1 MSSFSTVLT
10 SLVVPCLAS
19 LSTLSHV
26 LHVWFSQV
34 SAMIILYNKQFQTSD
49 FQQAVFISYLCSWV
63 CVLALAILGSAGI
76 DSWLWEVHP
85 NHMAK
90 G

>member
-26 LHVWFSQV
+26 LHV
-34 SAMIILYNKQFQTSD
+34 
-49 FQQAVFISYLCSWV
+49 
-63 CVLALAILGSAGI
+63 
-76 DSWLWEVHP
+76 
-85 NHMAK
+85 
-90 G
+90 

>member
-1 MSSFSTVLT
+1 
-10 SLVVPCLAS
+10 
-19 LSTLSHV
+19 
-26 LHVWFSQV
+26 
-34 SAMIILYNKQFQTSD
+34 MIILYNKQFQTSD